1 VLQSRIQLESSLG
14 AVPRIRTLG
23 ETLLP
28 QDEES
33 EDSEQSP
40 EWPDKGAIEFQEI
53 FAAYK
58 YAVFFFFSSDKTN
71 FLQP

>member
-1 VLQSRIQLESSLG
+1 VLQSWTQLESSLG
-14 AVPRIRTLG
+14 AVSRIRTLG
-23 ETLLP
+23 ETLLH
-28 QDEES
+28 QDKES

-40 EWPDKGAIEFQEI
+40 EWLDKGAIEFQEI

-58 YAVFFFFSSDKTN
+58 YALFFFFLSDKTN